1 MALQNKE
8 QNEKQKEV
16 EESNKETVTISS
28 KVDGINV
35 LEENAIHTKNN
46 PTNETQVKSTEVPN
60 SKQEV
65 VGEVKTPK
73 ETILVDA
80 KKRTTVYPM
89 SGGVHRF
96 ILQHDMVSWK
106 VNRFDSLKMLRL

>member
-28 KVDGINV
+28 KVGGINV

-60 SKQEV
+60 SQEV

-96 ILQHDMVSWK
+96 ILQRDMVSWK
-106 VNRFDSLKMLRL
+106 VNRFDSLKMQRL

>member
-16 EESNKETVTISS
+16 EESTKETVTISS
-28 KVDGINV
+28 KADGINV
-35 LEENAIHTKNN
+35 LEGNAIHTKNN
-46 PTNETQVKSTEVPN
+46 PTNETQGTSAEVPN
-60 SKQEV
+60 SLVE
-65 VGEVKTPK
+65 EVKTPN

-80 KKRTTVYPM
+80 KKRTTLYPM

-96 ILQHDMVSWK
+96 ILQRDMVSWK
-106 VNRFDSLKMLRL
+106 VNNFVSLKELRL

>member
-60 SKQEV
+60 SQEV

-73 ETILVDA
+73 ETILVDS

-96 ILQHDMVSWK
+96 ILQRDMVSWK